1 MTSSDHTKYENSS
14 FSFTDKHLYILRT
27 KWDTVKLLL
36 KTKLS
41 SRSWEPKSCPANAYE
56 TLYIRCCAPH
66 HGSRRMQGMPSKS
79 SASSSEGSTRVLLVI
94 ILGRQFLKCQKE
106 HKGVSM
112 EVKCSTLLQA
122 MITKG
127 SGCSVGFLFTALRKC
142 WVGLARESWFSW
154 LLMTTSTLGCGL
166 EWLNEPVWGYWDYGH
181 FVFSWFLIFLHMVIL
196 LLQQIY
202 ICTRMFTATLFLTAQ
217 NWKQPKY
224 SSTEEKMN
232 CSTCR

>member
-41 SRSWEPKSCPANAYE
+41 YRSWEPKSCPANAYQ

-66 HGSRRMQGMPSKS
+66 HGSRRTQGMPSKS

-106 HKGVSM
+106 HKGYLWRLNAVHYFRPWRS
-112 EVKCSTLLQA
+112 Q
-122 MITKG
+122 KG
-127 SGCSVGFLFTALRKC
+127 VTALLVFYSQH
-142 WVGLARESWFSW
+142 WGNVGLVLLGSHGSHDFWWQLLPWDVDWNDLTSLCEDTDIMGILFS
-154 LLMTTSTLGCGL
+154 L
-166 EWLNEPVWGYWDYGH
+166 D
-181 FVFSWFLIFLHMVIL
+181 F
-196 LLQQIY
+196 
-202 ICTRMFTATLFLTAQ
+202 
-217 NWKQPKY
+217 
-224 SSTEEKMN
+224 
-232 CSTCR
+232 